1 MMAMPTNQIKREEPE
16 TLAAVPSKAEPP
28 PSPVPPPEVKMESG
42 IPPLP
47 LFKPHGASD
56 GFNGEAPG
64 YLHNTRLGPG
74 RHSGETDP
82 DRHLYRP
89 THHGSMKCSRCYHYF
104 KVSNGFCAN
113 CGKSKPAGVW

>member
-1 MMAMPTNQIKREEPE
+1 MAAPSTHVKREEPE
-16 TLAAVPSKAEPP
+16 TPKAVAVPSTAAPQKPA
-28 PSPVPPPEVKMESG
+28 PPEVKVEAG
-42 IPPLP
+42 LPAQP

-64 YLHNTRLGPG
+64 YQHNTRLGPG

-82 DRHLYRP
+82 DRHLHRA

-113 CGKSKPAGVW
+113 CGKAKPAGVW